1 MRCPTISLLVF
12 PTEGFWEF
20 AVDGVLLFN
29 TKNLSG
35 ISMNRTAENQVVI
48 PQIYLGGGDR
58 YKIDTTTVT
67 VKSRCVAEIA
77 NIACNINTL

>member
-1 MRCPTISLLVF
+1 
-12 PTEGFWEF
+12 
-20 AVDGVLLFN
+20 
-29 TKNLSG
+29 
-35 ISMNRTAENQVVI
+35 MNRTAENQVVI